1 MNSTKSTQSADAMKD
16 QEFKKIPLTDPH
28 RRNVE
33 KQKAIRPS
41 LTFDPAKDLN
51 EQRAAIREKFDELF
65 CIPKKTV
72 KSTAIVEYY
81 DESDPR
87 FDEYRFVFESE
98 KDFFVPAHL
107 VLPKKR
113 EGKIPLV
120 ICLQGHTT
128 GMHVSLGRE
137 PYPSKEPIEI
147 KGDRDFALQAI
158 AHGYAALCI
167 EQRGFGELSSN
178 PDRKP
183 CCHELVWQL
192 AMMNQSLIGER
203 LLDIS
208 SALDA
213 VLSDFDCID
222 EAHIGIMG
230 NSAGGTSS
238 FYAACADERI
248 TAVMPSCCFCSFAES
263 WGSLHHCDC
272 GYVYGILPFM
282 DMADLSLLIAPRP
295 LVVVSGIS
303 DRINPHNAVEKEFAR
318 VEEIYR
324 ASGAEGR
331 CRMITG
337 PEGHRFY
344 ADPSWDTF
352 DELFLSAENK

>member
-1 MNSTKSTQSADAMKD
+1 MNSTKNTESTAIMKGR
-16 QEFKKIPLTDPH
+16 EFKKIPLSDPH
-28 RRNVE
+28 RRNIE
-33 KQKAIRPS
+33 KQKAINPS
-41 LTFDPAKDLN
+41 LTFDPTKSINAQKG
-51 EQRAAIREKFDELF
+51 AIREKFYELF
-65 CIPKKTV
+65 QIPEKTV

-98 KDFFVPAHL
+98 RDFFVPAHL
-107 VLPKKR
+107 LLPKKR
-113 EGKIPLV
+113 EGKLPLM
-120 ICLQGHTT
+120 ICIQGHTT

-137 PYPSKEPIEI
+137 PYPSKEPIQI

-158 AHGYAALCI
+158 ARGYAALCI
-167 EQRGFGELSSN
+167 EQRGFGELSSS

-183 CCHELVWQL
+183 SCHELVWQL
-192 AMMNQSLIGER
+192 ALMNKTLIGER
-203 LLDIS
+203 LLDVS

-222 EAHIGIMG
+222 EKHIGIMG
-230 NSAGGTSS
+230 NSAGGTTS

-272 GYVYGILPFM
+272 GYVHGILPFM
-282 DMADLSLLIAPRP
+282 DMADLTLLIAPRP
-295 LVVVSGIS
+295 LVIVSGIS
-303 DRINPHNAVEKEFAR
+303 DSINPHDAVEKEFAR
-318 VEEIYR
+318 VKEIYR
-324 ASGAEGR
+324 LCSAEQN
-331 CRMITG
+331 CRLITG

-344 ADPSWDTF
+344 ATPSWDTF
-352 DELFLSAENK
+352 DELFYS